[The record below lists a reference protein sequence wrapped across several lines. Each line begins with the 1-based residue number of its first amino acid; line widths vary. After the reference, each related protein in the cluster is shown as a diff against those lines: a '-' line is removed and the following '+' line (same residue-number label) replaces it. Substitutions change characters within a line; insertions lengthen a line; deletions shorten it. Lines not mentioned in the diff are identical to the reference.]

1 MQAVHK
7 QFVIYTRVSTSG
19 QGKSGLGLEAQ
30 MRDIAH
36 FLNTVGEHQVI
47 GNFQDIESGSNDERP
62 MLVKALKLVRKT
74 GAELVV
80 SKLDRLSRDV
90 AMIATLMKDRD
101 VTFRVASMPSADKFA
116 LHIYAALAEQER
128 AMISM
133 RTKAALKSAKERG
146 VKLGGARDGALE
158 KANAVRVDKADGFAA
173 KVWHLMQPFHEQGL
187 SLRAIAV
194 KLNDSG
200 VTTAS
205 GATWTAV
212 GVSRIIKRME
222 AQ

>member
-1 MQAVHK
+1 MQITPK
-7 QFVIYTRVSTSG
+7 FVVYTRVSTAG

-36 FLNTVGEHQVI
+36 FLNTVGEHEVI
-47 GNFQDIESGSNDERP
+47 GNFQDIESGSSDERP

-133 RTKAALKSAKERG
+133 RTKAALKSAKARG

-158 KANAVRVDKADGFAA
+158 KANAVRSGKANDAA
-173 KVWHLMQPFHEQGL
+173 SKLWPLVKPFHEQGL
-187 SLRAIAV
+187 SLRAIAS
-194 KLNDSG
+194 KLNEAG
-200 VTTAS
+200 IATVS
-205 GATWTAV
+205 GAHWEPVT
-212 GVSRIIKRME
+212 VSRLIRRME
-222 AQ
+222 AL